1 MTMVKIVAIKKRRGV
16 AKREKKP
23 IARRAALKRTSL
35 KSIKSKM
42 RSGKMAKA
50 VPMLIGGREAC
61 SERMLSVIDK
71 YSGLAFEEVCA
82 AGRAEVDQALAAA
95 AAAKNEMADLP
106 AHKRA
111 EIIRKAASILWERRE
126 TLTKLIAREAGKPYR
141 YAKAEVERTVENLE
155 YCAEEAKRIHGET
168 IPVDAGKSGEGRW
181 GFYERFPIGIVAAI
195 SPFNFPLNLAA
206 HKLGPAVAAGCPVIL
221 KPASATPLSGLEL
234 GRAFL
239 EAGLPKGAL
248 SVLPGPGGEVGDA
261 LVTDPRVA
269 KVSFTGSRAVGEG
282 IIAKAGMKRVT
293 LELGGNSA
301 VVVDE
306 DIDSLDYIVK
316 RCTLGAFYN
325 QGQVCISVQ
334 RIYVHRQHFREFL
347 EKFTAAAKALR
358 IGNPVE
364 PDTDI
369 GPMISEAEAQRVQ
382 SVVQEA
388 IEGGAQ
394 ALCGHERQGSIYKP
408 TVVVDAQPD
417 MKIVKEEIFGPVAV
431 VLPVDSFE
439 QGVSLAD
446 ESAYGLQAGIFTA
459 NVDRALAAAR
469 RINVG
474 GVMVNDFPSYRIDH
488 MPYGGNKGSG
498 LGREG
503 ARFAIEEMTTTRAV
517 IFNMKRG

>member
-1 MTMVKIVAIKKRRGV
+1 MA
-16 AKREKKP
+16 AKVP
-23 IARRAALKRTSL
+23 LILA
-35 KSIKSKM
+35 
-42 RSGKMAKA
+42 GKEIYTEEIFP
-50 VPMLIGGREAC
+50 VL
-61 SERMLSVIDK
+61 DK
-71 YSGLAFEEVCA
+71 YSSEII
-82 AGRAEVDQALAAA
+82 AEVSRAGGSELKKALKAA
-95 AAAKNEMADLP
+95 ESCLEVMANLP
-106 AHKRA
+106 AHRRA
-111 EIIRKAASILWERRE
+111 EIIRKAAGILWERRE

-141 YAKAEVERTVENLE
+141 YARAEAERTVENLE

-234 GRAFL
+234 GRAFM
-239 EAGLPKGAL
+239 EAGLPEGAL
-248 SVLPGPGGEVGDA
+248 SVLPGPGGEIGDL
-261 LVTDPRVA
+261 LVADPRVS

-282 IIAKAGMKRVT
+282 IIQKAGMKRVT

-301 VVVDE
+301 VVIDE

-325 QGQVCISVQ
+325 QGQVCISIQ
-334 RIYVHRQHFREFL
+334 RIYVHRRHYDEFVA
-347 EKFTAAAKALR
+347 KFVESAKNLK

-364 PDTDI
+364 ADTDI
-369 GPMISEAEAQRVQ
+369 GPMISEAEAVRVQ
-382 SVVQEA
+382 AWVEEA
-388 IEGGAQ
+388 VEGGAKV
-394 ALCGHERQGSIYKP
+394 LCGHKRQGSIYLP
-408 TVVVDAQPD
+408 TVVAEARAE
-417 MKIVKEEIFGPVAV
+417 MKIVKDEIFGPVAV
-431 VLPVDSFE
+431 VFPVNSFE
-439 QGVSLAD
+439 EGVALCDQSV
-446 ESAYGLQAGIFTA
+446 YGLQAGIFTN
-459 NVDRALAAAR
+459 NVNRALAAAR

-503 ARFAIEEMTTTRAV
+503 ARFAIEEMTTLRAV
-517 IFNMKRG
+517 IFNFNRY

>member
-1 MTMVKIVAIKKRRGV
+1 M
-16 AKREKKP
+16 
-23 IARRAALKRTSL
+23 ARAL
-35 KSIKSKM
+35 
-42 RSGKMAKA
+42 
-50 VPMLIGGREAC
+50 PMLLAGREAY
-61 SERMLSVIDK
+61 SERTLTVLDK
-71 YSGLAFEEVCA
+71 YTGQAFEEVCA
-82 AGRAEVDQALAAA
+82 AGPAEVERALAAA
-95 AAAKNEMADLP
+95 AAAKTAMAGLP
-106 AHKRA
+106 AHKRS

-141 YAKAEVERTVENLE
+141 YARAEAERTVENLE

-168 IPVDAGKSGEGRW
+168 IPVDAGKSGQGRW
-181 GFYERFPIGIVAAI
+181 GFYERFPVGIVAAI

-239 EAGLPKGAL
+239 EAGLPEGAL
-248 SVLPGPGGEVGDA
+248 SVLPGPGAEVGDV
-261 LVTDPRVA
+261 LVSDPRVA

-282 IIAKAGMKRVT
+282 IIRQAGMKRVT

-301 VVVDE
+301 VVIDE

-334 RIYVHRQHFREFL
+334 RIYVHRNHYDEFV
-347 EKFTAAAKALR
+347 AKLVESAKRLK

-369 GPMISEAEAQRVQ
+369 GPMISEAETVRVQ
-382 SVVQEA
+382 SWVQEA
-388 IEGGAQ
+388 VDAGARV
-394 ALCGHERQGSIYKP
+394 LCGHERRGSVYLP
-408 TVVVDAQPD
+408 TVVVEAGPE
-417 MKIVKEEIFGPVAV
+417 MKIVRDEIFGPVAV
-431 VLPVDSFE
+431 VLPIDSFE
-439 QGVSLAD
+439 EGLACAD
-446 ESAYGLQAGIFTA
+446 DSAYGLQAGIFTT
-459 NVDRALAAAR
+459 NVDRALRAAR
-469 RINVG
+469 KINVG
-474 GVMVNDFPSYRIDH
+474 GVMINDFPSFRIDH

-503 ARFAIEEMTTTRAV
+503 ARFAIEEMTTLRAV
-517 IFNMKRG
+517 IFNFNRE

>member
-1 MTMVKIVAIKKRRGV
+1 M
-16 AKREKKP
+16 
-23 IARRAALKRTSL
+23 ARAL
-35 KSIKSKM
+35 
-42 RSGKMAKA
+42 
-50 VPMLIGGREAC
+50 PMLLAGREAY
-61 SERMLSVIDK
+61 SGKALPVLDK
-71 YSGLAFEEVCA
+71 YTGQAFEEVCA
-82 AGRAEVDQALAAA
+82 AGPAEVEAALEAAEK
-95 AAAKNEMADLP
+95 AKEMIASLP

-111 EIIRKAASILWERRE
+111 EIIRQAAGILRERRE
-126 TLTKLIAREAGKPYR
+126 KLAKLIAREAGKPYR
-141 YAKAEVERTVENLE
+141 YAKAEAERTVENLE

-168 IPVDAGKSGEGRW
+168 IPVDAGRSGEGRW
-181 GFYERFPIGIVAAI
+181 GFYERFPVGVVAAI

-221 KPASATPLSGLEL
+221 KPASAAPLAGLEL
-234 GRAFL
+234 GKAFL
-239 EAGLPKGAL
+239 EAGLPSGAL

-261 LVTDPRVA
+261 LITDPRVS

-334 RIYVHRQHFREFL
+334 RIYVHRKHYDEFVGRFV
-347 EKFTAAAKALR
+347 ESAKNLK

-369 GPMISEAEAQRVQ
+369 GPMISETEAQRVQ
-382 SVVQEA
+382 AWVQEA
-388 IEGGAQ
+388 VDGGAKV
-394 ALCGHERQGSIYKP
+394 LCGHEREGSVYRP
-408 TVVVDAQPD
+408 TVVVEARHD
-417 MKIVKEEIFGPVAV
+417 MKIVKDEIFGPAAV
-431 VLPVDSFE
+431 VFPVDSFDD
-439 QGVSLAD
+439 GVALCD
-446 ESAYGLQAGIFTA
+446 QSAYGLQAGIFTT
-459 NVDRALAAAR
+459 NIDRALKAAR
-469 RINVG
+469 KVNVG
-474 GVMVNDFPSYRIDH
+474 GVIINDFPSYRIDH

-503 ARFAIEEMTTTRAV
+503 ARFAIEEMTTLRAV
-517 IFNMKRG
+517 IFNLNRT

>member
-1 MTMVKIVAIKKRRGV
+1 M
-16 AKREKKP
+16 
-23 IARRAALKRTSL
+23 ARAL
-35 KSIKSKM
+35 
-42 RSGKMAKA
+42 
-50 VPMLIGGREAC
+50 PMILAGRETYSDRTLA
-61 SERMLSVIDK
+61 VIDK
-71 YSGLAFEEVCA
+71 YTGQAFEEVCV
-82 AGRAEVDQALAAA
+82 AGRAEVESALES
-95 AAAKNEMADLP
+95 AKKAREVMANLP

-111 EIIRKAASILWERRE
+111 EIIGKAASILWERRE
-126 TLTKLIAREAGKPYR
+126 NLTKLIAREAGKPYR
-141 YAKAEVERTVENLE
+141 YAKAEAERTVENLE

-168 IPVDAGKSGEGRW
+168 FPVDAGKSGEGRW
-181 GFYERFPIGIVAAI
+181 GFYERFPIGIVVAI

-206 HKLGPAVAAGCPVIL
+206 HKLGPAIAAGCPVIL

-234 GRAFL
+234 GRAFV
-239 EAGLPKGAL
+239 EVGLPEGAL
-248 SVLPGPGGEVGDA
+248 SVLPGPGREVGDA
-261 LVTDPRVA
+261 LVSDTRVT
-269 KVSFTGSRAVGEG
+269 KISFTGSRAVGDG
-282 IIAKAGMKRVT
+282 IMAKAGMKRVT

-334 RIYVHRQHFREFL
+334 RIYVHRRHYDEFL
-347 EKFTAAAKALR
+347 AKFVESAKRLK

-382 SVVQEA
+382 SWVQEA
-388 IEGGAQ
+388 VDGSAM
-394 ALCGHERQGSIYKP
+394 ALCGHERKGSIYKP
-408 TVVVDAQPD
+408 TVVIGAQSD
-417 MKIVKEEIFGPVAV
+417 MKIVKDEIFGPVAV
-431 VLPVDSFE
+431 VIPVDSFE
-439 QGVSLAD
+439 QGVALAD
-446 ESAYGLQAGIFTA
+446 ESAYGLQAGIFTS
-459 NVDRALAAAR
+459 NIDRALWAAR

-503 ARFAIEEMTTTRAV
+503 ARFAIEEMTTLRAV
-517 IFNMKRG
+517 IFNMERK